1 MLMPKLD
8 HTNHDRFSEMF
19 NTVFGH
25 IFLFQ
30 INTLQSS
37 LIPNLFQFQ
46 FHIQKKRQINVD
58 LLLPHELI

>member
-1 MLMPKLD
+1 
-8 HTNHDRFSEMF
+8 MF

-25 IFLFQ
+25 NFLFQ
-30 INTLQSS
+30 IPKSS